1 MAALV
6 HGSRSAPGAGGR
18 VSGDSDPVECRYHGR
33 DFTTAEMALMR
44 QLISD
49 NPQESRAGLARR
61 FCHAVGWTGPDGRIR
76 AMMARLTMLD
86 MHRDGLICL
95 PEPRRAARQLKR
107 IEFGPDTEEPLAP
120 VPETLAA
127 VQPLRLLMITGAG
140 ARASRRWNEFIA
152 RWHYLGYTP
161 LVGGQLRYA
170 VEDCQGRP
178 LAMLGFSAAAWKTA
192 PRDAWI
198 GWDAG
203 ARQRNLHLVVN
214 NARFLIMPWVRIPNL
229 ASHILALARRQLV
242 ADWQQHYSV
251 SPVLMESFVET
262 PRFTGAV
269 YKAAGWVHVGTTQ
282 GRGKYDREWTY
293 GKPRKDIW
301 LCPLRKDWKR
311 VLNG

>member
-6 HGSRSAPGAGGR
+6 HGCGAAPGAGGG
-18 VSGDSDPVECRYHGR
+18 VSGSDTIACRYHGR

-44 QLISD
+44 ALIAG

-61 FCHAVGWTGPDGRIR
+61 LCHAIGWYGPDERIR

-107 IEFGPDTEEPLAP
+107 ISFGPDTEEPLAP
-120 VPETLAA
+120 MPEELAA

-140 ARASRRWNEFIA
+140 ARASRRWREFIA

-161 LVGGQLRYA
+161 LVGAQLRYA
-170 VEDCQGRP
+170 VEDPQGRP

-192 PRDAWI
+192 PRDAHI

-203 ARQRNLHLVVN
+203 ARERNLPLVVN
-214 NARFLIMPWVRIPNL
+214 NARFLILPWVRIPNL
-229 ASHILALARRQLV
+229 ASHILALSRRQV
-242 ADWQQHYSV
+242 REDWQARYNV
-251 SPVLMESFVET
+251 SPVLMESFVEI

-269 YKAAGWVHVGTTQ
+269 YRAAGWVHVGTTQ
-282 GRGKYDREWTY
+282 GRGKYDRTHECA
-293 GKPRKDIW
+293 KPRKDIW